1 MEEKSRGDVMATLE
15 TKIAQQAATT
25 RKRSLILAGGGLKVA
40 FQAGVMQVWLDE
52 AGLKFDHADGA
63 SGGCFNLAMYCQGM
77 TGKRIADNWRN
88 LDPTAGVTL
97 NWQQY
102 ARLFFA
108 KSMFTMEGYRKN
120 VFPKWGLDWAKIRA
134 SSKEATFNLYNFSKQ
149 QLEIAAPKQ
158 MDEDHLCAAV
168 ALPMFFPPVVL
179 NGDTYIDPVYVTDG
193 NLEEAIRRGADEL
206 WVIWTVSQRGEWD
219 DGFVDNYF
227 QIIEATANGRLHQI
241 QDRISANNNAIA
253 SGKPGEFGRP
263 IVVKML
269 QAEVSLNYL
278 VDFSADRVAE
288 AVNQGV
294 QTARQWCT
302 QYGIPFTPLPDVAPQ
317 PAMAAVTS
325 LQFTEEM
332 KGFLTLGETDYD
344 KGFRTGKANGT
355 DAMVHL
361 TIKTDDVD
369 AFVTDPQHVASATGY
384 FKGDIFGGQRPVE
397 QGIFNLFVDNGD
409 PDRKAM
415 YYRLFFTDQT
425 GNPLTLLGF
434 KDVRGAKVSDVW
446 TDTTT
451 LFTRILK
458 GHVGALADGGANIL
472 AAGIIHIHFLDFL
485 EELTTFRTEGPTLAA
500 RASAMQRFGSLF
512 LSKLWDV
519 YAHNI
524 LPASPF

>member
-1 MEEKSRGDVMATLE
+1 MPILE
-15 TKIAQQAATT
+15 GNVAQPLP
-25 RKRSLILAGGGLKVA
+25 RKRALILAGGGLKVA
-40 FQAGVMQVWLDE
+40 FQAGVLQVWLDE
-52 AGLKFDHADGA
+52 AKLKFDNADGA

-77 TGKRIADNWRN
+77 SGKKIADNWRN
-88 LDPTAGVTL
+88 LDPATGVSL
-97 NWQQY
+97 NVMQF

-108 KSMFTMEGYRKN
+108 RSLFTMDAYRAK
-120 VFPKWGLDWAKIRA
+120 VFTKWGLDWNKIRA
-134 SSKEATFNLYNFSKQ
+134 SNVQGTFNLYNFSKHR
-149 QLEIAAPKQ
+149 LEIAPPAH

-206 WVIWTVSQRGEWD
+206 WVIWTVSQQGEWD

-227 QIIEATANGRLHQI
+227 QIIEATANGRLRQI
-241 QDRISANNNAIA
+241 EDRIAANNDAIA
-253 SGKPGEFGRP
+253 AGKTGEFGRP

-269 QAEVSLNYL
+269 QAEVALNYL
-278 VDFSADRVAE
+278 VDFSADRMAE

-294 QTARQWCT
+294 QTARDWCK
-302 QYGIPFTPLPDVAPQ
+302 QHAIPITPLPDIAPE
-317 PAMAAVTS
+317 PVVSAITS

-344 KGFRTGKANGT
+344 KGFRLGKAHGT

-369 AFVTDPQHVASATGY
+369 KFITDPQHVASATGY
-384 FKGDIFGGQRPVE
+384 FKGDIFGGQRPVKE
-397 QGIFNLFVDNGD
+397 GIFNLLVDDGD

-415 YYRLFFTDQT
+415 YYRLFFTDEK

-434 KDVRGAKVSDVW
+434 KDVHGGDKSDVW

-451 LFTRILK
+451 LFTRILN
-458 GHVGALADGGANIL
+458 GHVGPEADGGANVL
-472 AAGIIHIHFLDFL
+472 AAGIIRIHFLDFL
-485 EELTTFRTEGPTLAA
+485 KELTTFRTEGPDFAA

-519 YAHNI
+519 YAHHV